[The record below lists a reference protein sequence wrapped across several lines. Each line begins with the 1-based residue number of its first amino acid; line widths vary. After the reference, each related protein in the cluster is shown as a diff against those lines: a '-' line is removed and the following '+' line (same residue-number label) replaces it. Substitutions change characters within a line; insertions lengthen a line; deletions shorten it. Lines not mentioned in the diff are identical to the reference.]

1 MCLRLLLVLPLGFN
15 QHFLSLPDPFSES
28 KNLHF
33 LGPPNVDSSPWI
45 STTPGGGGA
54 YIALYLGA
62 GEVVG
67 DSSETGDTGTSRY
80 LSSGVRKRTGT
91 VGSRTGGNSSEGG
104 RLRPRPRRAQQNI
117 KKPMA
122 TRNRV
127 PPIDAPA
134 MIAAVG
140 TLLPLGL
147 GLGVSVWDDVIS
159 AGARVTT
166 RVLSIT
172 TSVVEKTPAEISTDE
187 TTVLN
192 STTVDMMD
200 VTMLVGSGVGS
211 ETVGAG
217 VVGGAFVGGAAVVF
231 GVIVTRTVTV
241 KP

>member
-1 MCLRLLLVLPLGFN
+1 
-15 QHFLSLPDPFSES
+15 
-28 KNLHF
+28 
-33 LGPPNVDSSPWI
+33 
-45 STTPGGGGA
+45 
-54 YIALYLGA
+54 
-62 GEVVG
+62 
-67 DSSETGDTGTSRY
+67 
-80 LSSGVRKRTGT
+80 
-91 VGSRTGGNSSEGG
+91 
-104 RLRPRPRRAQQNI
+104 
-117 KKPMA
+117 MA

-134 MIAAVG
+134 MIAVVG
-140 TLLPLGL
+140 TLLLLGLGL

-172 TSVVEKTPAEISTDE
+172 TSVDEKTPAEISTDE
-187 TTVLN
+187 TIVLN

-200 VTMLVGSGVGS
+200 VTMLVGSGAGV

-217 VVGGAFVGGAAVVF
+217 VEGGAFVRVRVDGTAVVF